1 MIWSSQLHFSCPI
14 PNQLKQLIKTTE
26 FKPNS
31 LYVDLIPIRT
41 LPRYGSPSDFLGPRY
56 SDYLPNQLDLNT
68 FFGKDTLRIL
78 PSVESSGRLAN
89 IPVCPSGFVEEF
101 ESDNKEST
109 NIPEKVKISSLPK
122 QTLSSCTW
130 AATSFYTR
138 SNQAK
143 VNDGKR
149 RLKEWTQHQLNV
161 GFDHVYV
168 FDNSGAFTND
178 DDLKDVTS
186 LFGSKY
192 VTRIPWVSC

>member
-1 MIWSSQLHFSCPI
+1 MNERWSPE
-14 PNQLKQLIKTTE
+14 NVDGIKGT
-26 FKPNS
+26 PH
-31 LYVDLIPIRT
+31 
-41 LPRYGSPSDFLGPRY
+41 
-56 SDYLPNQLDLNT
+56 Q
-68 FFGKDTLRIL
+68 
-78 PSVESSGRLAN
+78 
-89 IPVCPSGFVEEF
+89 PVP
-101 ESDNKEST
+101 
-109 NIPEKVKISSLPK
+109 
-122 QTLSSCTW
+122 
-130 AATSFYTR
+130 
-138 SNQAK
+138 NQAK